1 MTLRILNQK
10 TMTYPEVD
18 HLINHAFDTP
28 ADEYKEKVNEHFNQR
43 LIEPL
48 FESINQRDVTMES
61 IDDKGVSTPITVDD
75 IKQAVAFE
83 SSNSII
89 HFDLIEELN
98 EIYMESSAHHLRSEV
113 TYSQQGL
120 VQLFADNN
128 LPLPSATVVYRPY
141 LDVIPHAQTSLSQWK
156 GNIELFSTGVAS
168 VLGFSRLHDNHLFV
182 NCRDSDVYDTIVES
196 IQSQLPNIPANKM
209 DSIKS
214 LSDIKMNDNL
224 TTTWI
229 LPTSQN
235 EPHKADYSEWSLWRL
250 AEHYIKVAEAY
261 EEVYLPNFNFN
272 AYKMPL
278 YVTFVNVD
286 AHAATNDQYI
296 TNEYDKLIQTIFKL
310 EKLKA
315 IPIKKLLHA
324 ESVDFDKNMHNPL
337 DQELKNQKDGELA
350 RRVFK
355 KLNGRAYSSKE
366 QIKMIHRIIKRQ
378 QQVTISKNTYVTKRK
393 TFNRANRREPFNLN
407 KKGVKKHTAYR
418 PDIHIFAD
426 TSGSISERHYKTSIL
441 NIIKIAKIA
450 KVNIYFSSFSH
461 IISEPVYVQTKG
473 KSAASIYKEI
483 LHIPKVSGGTDF
495 SNVWRA
501 IREINKRE
509 PSPRTNF
516 IISDMEY
523 HVQKGELMRKG
534 TAEVDSTYYVPIS
547 VSQAEYER
555 LKKDSEGLIKGLIRN
570 GHRNARSHFVM

>member
-10 TMTYPEVD
+10 TITYPEVD
-18 HLINHAFDTP
+18 NLIDHDFDTP
-28 ADEYKEKVNEHFNQR
+28 ADEYKEVVRENFNSR
-43 LIEPL
+43 FVEPL
-48 FESINQRDVTMES
+48 FESNNQRNVTMES

-75 IKQAVAFE
+75 IKRAVEFE
-83 SSNSII
+83 SSDSIF
-89 HFDLIEELN
+89 HFNLIEDLN
-98 EIYMESSAHHLRSEV
+98 EIYLESSAHHLRSEV
-113 TYSQQGL
+113 TYSQQAL
-120 VQLFADNN
+120 VQLFANAN
-128 LPLPSATVVYRPY
+128 LPLPSANVIYRPY
-141 LDVIPHAQTSLSQWK
+141 LDIIPHAQASLNQWK

-214 LSDIKMNDNL
+214 LSDIKMADNL

-229 LPTSQN
+229 LPTNQN
-235 EPHKADYSEWSLWRL
+235 EPHKSDYSEWSLWRL

-261 EEVYLPNFNFN
+261 DEVHLPNFNFN

-278 YVTFVNVD
+278 YITFVNVD
-286 AHAATNDQYI
+286 AHSATNDQYI
-296 TNEYDKLIQTIFKL
+296 TNEYNKLIHTIYKL

-324 ESVDFDKNMHNPL
+324 ESVDFDKNTKNPL
-337 DQELKNQKDGELA
+337 DQELKNRKNGELA
-350 RRVFK
+350 RRIFK
-355 KLNGRAYSSKE
+355 KLNGRAYSSEE

-378 QQVTISKNTYVTKRK
+378 QQVSISKNTYITKRK

-407 KKGVKKHTAYR
+407 KKGIKKHTSYK

-426 TSGSISERHYKTSIL
+426 TSGSISERHYKASVL
-441 NIIKIAKIA
+441 NIIKIAKVA

-461 IISEPVYVQTKG
+461 IISEPVFVQTKG
-473 KSAASIYKEI
+473 KSAAQIYKEI

-495 SNVWRA
+495 SNVWKA
-501 IREINKRE
+501 IQEIDKKE
-509 PSPRTNF
+509 PASRTNF

-523 HVQKGELMRKG
+523 YVEKGDLMRKG
-534 TAEVDSTYYVPIS
+534 TPQVDNTYYVPIS
-547 VSQAEYER
+547 VSKAEYDS
-555 LKKDSEGLIKGLIRN
+555 LKQWSENMIKGLMRN
-570 GHRNARSHFVM
+570 GHRNARSHFIM